1 MATLPKMIQVFQPLD
16 GRDIATLTQHGR
28 VLREAGLIPAG
39 KRGVGAPQ
47 MTAQH
52 AAILLLGIFGSAT
65 PKDGPVA
72 VDRMSDLKH
81 HFTDGPMADM
91 FESFTGRQRLGDT
104 LATLIERA
112 PEFLI
117 YFFKIIEHDRD
128 WTEEQIDLIRRQTER
143 GGGLI
148 GTEIKI
154 GAVSAEIRAN
164 WGDQVLFNAIYMV
177 DSDRYMAGDYNS
189 IQNRER
195 KVTVSFTFRTIA
207 ALYEAVAGDVIDL
220 SEEFEAD

>member
-1 MATLPKMIQVFQPLD
+1 MATLPKMIQAFQPLD

-47 MTAQH
+47 MTSKL

-72 VDRMSDLKH
+72 VDRMGDLKH
-81 HFTDGPMADM
+81 HFTEGPMADT
-91 FESFTGRQRLGDT
+91 FERFTGRQRLGDT

-112 PEFLI
+112 PEFLSL
-117 YFFKIIEHDRD
+117 FSKIIEHDRD
-128 WTEEQIDLIRRQTER
+128 WTEEQIDLIRSQTAR

-148 GTEIKI
+148 DTEIKI
-154 GAVSAEIRAN
+154 GAVSANIKAN
-164 WGDQVLFNAIYMV
+164 WGDVLLFNAIYMV
-177 DSDRYMAGDYNS
+177 DSERFMAGEYS
-189 IQNRER
+189 SVQNVER
-195 KVTVSFTFRTIA
+195 KVTISFTFRTIA
-207 ALYEAVAGDVIDL
+207 ALHEAVTGDVIDL
-220 SEEFEAD
+220 SEAED